1 MITSDC
7 PIVDIAQRLTAE
19 SPVASPKNKIK
30 VANLTL
36 PLRRDKHFSRKEG
49 LMNINRFV
57 GAVVGVWIVRAVLN
71 WTFYAK
77 IVGRP
82 YANISSAIQACF
94 GW

>member
-1 MITSDC
+1 
-7 PIVDIAQRLTAE
+7 
-19 SPVASPKNKIK
+19 
-30 VANLTL
+30 
-36 PLRRDKHFSRKEG
+36 
-49 LMNINRFV
+49 MNINRFV